1 MEEGEVVG
9 LLVGAHDS
17 VEIVELHVEFL
28 VVAAA
33 LQGRAGFDESR
44 HLLVKLVCPK
54 YHNDYLR
61 FILLLNSSRWW
72 SR

>member
-17 VEIVELHVEFL
+17 VEIVELHVKFL
-28 VVAAA
+28 VVTAA
-33 LQGRAGFDESR
+33 LQGRASFDESR
-44 HLLVKLVCPK
+44 HLLVELVCPN
-54 YHNDYLR
+54 YHYGYLR
-61 FILLLNSSRWW
+61 FILLLNSSRWC